1 MIKEFI
7 ITIRLKKRGITDNP
21 QTELEQYISR
31 QIYITTYES
40 FTKRLTQEQILN
52 EVRYKCFHLW
62 LQNTKIEEFKIRQ
75 VKNNIEIRFFI
86 NN

>member
-31 QIYITTYES
+31 QINIITYEG
-40 FTKRLTQEQILN
+40 FADKLTQEEILN

-62 LQNTKIEEFKIRQ
+62 LNNTKIEEFKIRL
-75 VKNNIEIRFFI
+75 VENNIEIKFFI
-86 NN
+86 NL